1 MSTPQNKIAPINIR
15 AQESQRT
22 LIDKAAS
29 RLNKTRS
36 NFMLEAACQA
46 AENILLDQRLFL
58 LNDETFSAF
67 QAQLDAPVLE
77 NKKLSF
83 LLHQKSPWNNEPDD

>member
-1 MSTPQNKIAPINIR
+1 MSTSQNKIAPINIR
-15 AQESQRT
+15 ALEGQRA

-36 NFMLEAACQA
+36 DFMLEAACQA

-58 LNDETFSAF
+58 VDDDTFNTF
-67 QAQLDAPVLE
+67 QTQLDAPVAKNE
-77 NKKLSF
+77 KLHY
-83 LLHQKSPWNNEPDD
+83 LLNQKSPWDS